1 VAESDANDVRWLL
14 PPQLGGHG
22 LNAQWGD
29 DFHHAL
35 HALLTGEETGY
46 YADFGTLSDMVVA
59 FRQNFVYTGAYSRN
73 RKRRHGNSPALAAAR
88 QFVVCSQNHDQV
100 GNRATGE
107 RLTALV
113 SFDALKLAAGILLLS
128 PYLPLLFMG
137 EEYGETAPFQY
148 FTDHGD
154 PALREAVSKGRREE
168 FAHFNWQGEVPDPQ
182 DPATFERSKLN
193 HALRQ
198 QGQHA
203 PLLGWYRELLRLRRA
218 RPALADLDK
227 RQLDVLPMPHE
238 RVLTAR
244 RWSGEDEVVLL
255 FAFGDA
261 AVVTNVPL
269 PPGRWRMLLDADDAR
284 WAGRGVNV
292 PDDMFSEGEVA
303 LRLRPKACVVLE
315 RVADEA
321 R

>member
-1 VAESDANDVRWLL
+1 MAR
-14 PPQLGGHG
+14 
-22 LNAQWGD
+22 
-29 DFHHAL
+29 
-35 HALLTGEETGY
+35 
-46 YADFGTLSDMVVA
+46 A

-113 SFDALKLAAGILLLS
+113 PFEALKLAAGAVLLS

-154 PALREAVSKGRREE
+154 PALREAVSRGRREE

-182 DPATFERSKLN
+182 DPSTFERSRLN
-193 HALRQ
+193 HALCE

-203 PLLGWYRELLRLRRA
+203 ALLGWYRALLRLRRA

-227 RQLDVLPMPHE
+227 RQLDVLPLPHE
-238 RVLTAR
+238 RVLVVR
-244 RWSGEDEVVLL
+244 RWSGGDEVVLL
-255 FAFGDA
+255 FAFGDDE
-261 AVVTNVPL
+261 AVANVPL
-269 PPGRWRMLLDADDAR
+269 PPGRWRKLLDADDKR
-284 WAGRGVNV
+284 WVGRGMNV
-292 PDDMFSEGEVA
+292 PDDVLSEGNVV

-315 RVADEA
+315 RVG
-321 R
+321 